1 MTEFE
6 KILNWSKGLKASGE
20 PVVQD
25 FELEIDDVDGPHFS
39 QQELSWFKGPTVML
53 VDVLETTEVVRE
65 ELIIEEFDD
74 PERNS

>member
-39 QQELSWFKGPTVML
+39 QQELSWFKVQLKVTK
-53 VDVLETTEVVRE
+53 
-65 ELIIEEFDD
+65 
-74 PERNS
+74 S